1 MTKEK
6 PTMRIL
12 IIDDNPDDRKLELR
26 EVYALFPDAQMLE
39 ITNADEFEAAVAAGP
54 PDLVLTDLD
63 LRWTNG
69 RQVLLTV
76 KGKYPACPVVMFTG
90 TGDET
95 IAVEL
100 MKEGLDDYVVKSP
113 RQLPRLRTSLKIAVE
128 MAKSRA
134 DLSDREAHLARA
146 LAQQQVVVRELHHRV
161 KNNLQT
167 VTSLLHLR
175 GRTVDAATRVH
186 FDEIAGRME
195 ALGAVQARIYQS
207 AEFDRVD
214 FCATLEDIA
223 ASLVKVYHG
232 GQVSLIT
239 NFKVRFVL
247 EVARAMPLSLI
258 CYEVIF
264 PGRVTGPERPAW
276 LLNVTNDAW
285 FGFSAGPF
293 QHLAAARL
301 RAVEEGLPIVR
312 ATTTG
317 ISAVIDAEGWVVAA
331 LPLDKAG
338 FIATRLPAAKPPT
351 FFARHGNSIPL
362 GLALLLAIAAIAPRF
377 RRR

>member
-1 MTKEK
+1 MTEEK

-39 ITNADEFEAAVAAGP
+39 ITNADEFEAAIAAGP

-113 RQLPRLRTSLKIAVE
+113 RQLSRLRTSLKIAVE

-186 FDEIAGRME
+186 LDEIAGRME

-223 ASLVKVYHG
+223 ASLVKIYHG

-258 CYEVIF
+258 CYEVILNAMKYAWSANA
-264 PGRVTGPERPAW
+264 PGTLTIDVVDSDGRPEVRIADDGIGFVDYDVAKGMGSKLMRSMAEEADVAFAMATSPGTGTRVSLR
-276 LLNVTNDAW
+276 LL
-285 FGFSAGPF
+285 
-293 QHLAAARL
+293 
-301 RAVEEGLPIVR
+301 
-312 ATTTG
+312 
-317 ISAVIDAEGWVVAA
+317 
-331 LPLDKAG
+331 
-338 FIATRLPAAKPPT
+338 
-351 FFARHGNSIPL
+351 
-362 GLALLLAIAAIAPRF
+362 
-377 RRR
+377 